1 MAAFVVISTD
11 NRLSGLVDGIEKCL
25 PLNPNVGTYIST
37 GKIEKEGDSY
47 FYKYQINKEG
57 NGGNET
63 GDFSNLVLNQLSAFK
78 RAYGVGNTLL
88 NVFMLENPRTE
99 EELQLLEI
107 WLNGFERLFI
117 AKGLIAVQNIHIYRV
132 LLTYDVEKPDDVTSQ
147 LSPDILKS
155 YLERRD
161 KYAFNGSSSIL
172 CISNRDKDGAA
183 ISFGRKE
190 HDIKLPRLL
199 ADFMMLL
206 SSANNSYGVFN
217 AINSSERCFSLGYA
231 ESMYYFPDVQEY
243 YQHADMRSLYEHIL
257 KDPNETAQLD
267 DDEEAMNIEH
277 HPLGLNKRRKW
288 LTDKYAGVPFDK
300 DIRLHR
306 GSADFIIDDCLRKLK
321 ALFCGKREEEIER
334 KQQEVVSKIEELEAE
349 YNSMSQK
356 AWESDE
362 EFKARRKEKF
372 KENES
377 KVRELRGE
385 LNGFIDNFPNF
396 ISREEIFDHSSG
408 FDDKKEREDYSKK
421 AEEQYDKLVAYAKG
435 NDFFDYVKEFDASRS
450 NQQVVIPNNLQDNPG
465 CWFKFWGRKPQE
477 APVLTPPPAPAP
489 MLDNVMEIRKQLKLK
504 ETFEDFLSK
513 RDEIEQEMKSEEEW
527 CNKFELTDHSHHYY
541 HLINLPKLKDY
552 QKDKFDERF
561 QKILKQWNAYEDN
574 RNLTQL
580 KELLSQ
586 NTETYTEKL
595 KYIDWNEPFPFVS
608 DTSDTIL
615 AKVCSELHK
624 KSSPFVHYEKV
635 TATAQDPITY
645 ALYSDIPGID
655 KRFNDFKNNVTNSNN
670 IIPYHSTHISSKL
683 CIFQFLPLDKE
694 ALDKLC
700 ETKEDSP
707 TAHGKEAISEMN
719 LCH

>member
-161 KYAFNGSSSIL
+161 KYAFKDSSSIL
-172 CISNRDKDGAA
+172 CISNRDKDEAA

-206 SSANNSYGVFN
+206 SSANNAYGVFN
-217 AINSSERCFSLGYA
+217 AINPPNSSERCFSLGYA
-231 ESMYYFPDVQEY
+231 ESMYYFPDVREY
-243 YQHADMRSLYEHIL
+243 YSHADMRSLYERIL
-257 KDPNETAQLD
+257 KDPDEAAQLD

-277 HPLGLNKRRKW
+277 HPLGLNNRRKW
-288 LTDKYAGVPFDK
+288 LTGKYADVPFDQ
-300 DIRLHR
+300 DIRLYE
-306 GSADFIIDDCLRKLK
+306 GSADFIVDDCLQKLK
-321 ALFCGKREEEIER
+321 ALFCRKREEEIER
-334 KQQEVVSKIEELEAE
+334 KKRDVDSKIAGLKAG
-349 YNSMSQK
+349 YNSMSQENSESEDEFNARK
-356 AWESDE
+356 SDE
-362 EFKARRKEKF
+362 TRREAKA
-372 KENES
+372 
-377 KVRELRGE
+377 LQDE
-385 LNGFIDNFPNF
+385 LNRFIDDFPQF
-396 ISREEIFDHSSG
+396 ISREEIYDHVG
-408 FDDKKEREDYSKK
+408 GYEDEKTREDYLKN
-421 AEEQYDKLVAYAKG
+421 AEEQYGKLVAYAKG
-435 NDFFDYVKEFDASRS
+435 NDFFDYVKTFDASCN
-450 NQQVVIPNNLQDNPG
+450 NQQVVIPNNLQDNPS
-465 CWFKFWGRKPQE
+465 CWFKFWGREKQE
-477 APVLTPPPAPAP
+477 VPSPTPPPAPSP
-489 MLDNVMEIRKQLKLK
+489 MLLKNVKEIRKQLELK
-504 ETFEDFLSK
+504 KTFEKFLSK
-513 RDEIEQEMKSEEEW
+513 RNEIEQAMKDEEEW
-527 CNKFELTDHSHHYY
+527 CKKFKLTDHSHHYY
-541 HLINLPKLKDY
+541 HLIDLPKLKGY
-552 QKDKFDERF
+552 QKEKFNERF
-561 QKILKQWNAYEDN
+561 QPILKQWNADEDN

-595 KYIDWNEPFPFVS
+595 KYIDWNEPFHFVS
-608 DTSDTIL
+608 DTSDTEL
-615 AKVCSELHK
+615 ADVCSRLYE

-645 ALYSDIPGID
+645 ALYSDIPDIE
-655 KRFNDFKNNVTNSNN
+655 KRFKGFKNNVTNSTN
-670 IIPYHSTHISSKL
+670 IIPHHSTHISSKL
-683 CIFQFLPLDKE
+683 CFFQFLPLDKE

-700 ETKEDSP
+700 ETKEDST
-707 TAHGKEAISEMN
+707 TAHDNEGVGD
-719 LCH
+719 